1 LLSGASTR
9 QEVVVTFLAVLE
21 LVKLRAIE
29 VRQSEL
35 FGDILLEA
43 VFADSEMEINP
54 SAGENAAPEV

>member
-1 LLSGASTR
+1 
-9 QEVVVTFLAVLE
+9 
-21 LVKLRAIE
+21 